1 MNGEVEKA
9 NGVNGDAP
17 ATNGDIKAED
27 KETASGDAPTEE
39 KEGEVSKENEG
50 NDGKFD
56 LFKIII
62 LMLNSMTI
70 PDDLMIFYFTILPSC
85 RDSRNKGRMQ
95 KRIC

>member
-27 KETASGDAPTEE
+27 KETAAGDAPTGE

-56 LFKIII
+56 LFKIIT
-62 LMLNSMTI
+62 LMLNSVTWQQSLI
-70 PDDLMIFYFTILPSC
+70 I
-85 RDSRNKGRMQ
+85 
-95 KRIC
+95 

>member
-27 KETASGDAPTEE
+27 KETAAGDAPTGE

-56 LFKIII
+56 LFKSIT
-62 LMLNSMTI
+62 LMLNSI
-70 PDDLMIFYFTILPSC
+70 KVDPWQQSLII
-85 RDSRNKGRMQ
+85 
-95 KRIC
+95 

>member
-27 KETASGDAPTEE
+27 KETAAGDAPTGE

-56 LFKIII
+56 LFEMMI
-62 LMLNSMTI
+62 LMLNIKS
-70 PDDLMIFYFTILPSC
+70 LMICYSNILPSC
-85 RDSRNKGRMQ
+85 RDSRNKRRMQ

>member
-27 KETASGDAPTEE
+27 KETAAGDAPTEE

-56 LFKIII
+56 LFEMMI
-62 LMLNSMTI
+62 LMLNIIKQS
-70 PDDLMIFYFTILPSC
+70 LMI
-85 RDSRNKGRMQ
+85 
-95 KRIC
+95 

>member
-27 KETASGDAPTEE
+27 KETAAGDAPTGE

-50 NDGKFD
+50 NDGKFN
-56 LFKIII
+56 LFKIIT
-62 LMLNSMTI
+62 LMLNSVTWQQSLI
-70 PDDLMIFYFTILPSC
+70 I
-85 RDSRNKGRMQ
+85 
-95 KRIC
+95 